1 MVILTICFWIY
12 YWNI

>member
-1 MVILTICFWIY
+1 MVISTICFWIY